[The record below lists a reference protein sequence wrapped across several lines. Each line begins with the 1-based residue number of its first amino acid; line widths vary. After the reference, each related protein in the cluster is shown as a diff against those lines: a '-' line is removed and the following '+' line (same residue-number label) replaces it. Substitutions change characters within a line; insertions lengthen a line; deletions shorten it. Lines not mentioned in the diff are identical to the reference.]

1 MCYLHPVLRLLYR
14 RPSTRGVRK
23 EQSKNEGCASAQAAN
38 APTRRCMGAQ
48 SRHGELL
55 RSVSVGHVSW
65 ERDAGQNNVRCGVEK
80 LCTLPYSVLKPHEVS
95 PTGSVDGLWVL
106 KFCVLVLLASSSL
119 ARRLPVYLPSP
130 TEQLWKLDPSY
141 MPAATT
147 RPLSLNLVQGRSAIS
162 ATYLDE

>member
-65 ERDAGQNNVRCGVEK
+65 ERDAGQNKYHRAVRGGKTVHSALLSHLQK
-80 LCTLPYSVLKPHEVS
+80 LS
-95 PTGSVDGLWVL
+95 
-106 KFCVLVLLASSSL
+106 
-119 ARRLPVYLPSP
+119 
-130 TEQLWKLDPSY
+130 
-141 MPAATT
+141 
-147 RPLSLNLVQGRSAIS
+147 
-162 ATYLDE
+162 